1 MSTATGNIVS
11 VEVLATF
18 FKKDVR
24 TIQYWATDLGMPK
37 IGRGEYDFLE
47 CCQWRIGYLE
57 KEIEKLK
64 LGDETLYKL
73 EQEGAQLTNQ
83 MRKVKLMKEL
93 QRVIDKDLANIA
105 WANEVTSFRAS
116 LESLEYNLVMALHN
130 LHDEEKKRE
139 LIKKYIREI
148 KNQLGT
154 ELRFNEPEDILEIDN
169 ESGDGG

>member
-1 MSTATGNIVS
+1 MSTTTGNIVS
-11 VEVLATF
+11 VEVLAKF

-24 TIQYWATDLGMPK
+24 TIQYWASELGMPK
-37 IGRGEYDFLE
+37 LGRGEYDFVE
-47 CCQWRIGYLE
+47 CCQWRNEYLE

-93 QRVIDKDLANIA
+93 QRVVDRDLANIA
-105 WANEVTSFRAS
+105 WANEITSLRSS
-116 LESLEYNLVMALHN
+116 LDALEYNLTMALKN

-139 LIKKYIREI
+139 LIKKNIREI
-148 KNQLGT
+148 KNQLGN
-154 ELRFNEPEDILEIDN
+154 ELRFNEPDEIVEVDN
-169 ESGDGG
+169 DEGV